1 MSPVDRRQEGGGFV
15 TVKSDIEIAHE
26 AKLQPVQTIAA
37 GLGLDLEDLE
47 LYGSYKA
54 KIRME
59 TIERVRGCEDGALVV
74 VTAMTPTPAG
84 EGKSTTTVGLGDA
97 FRKIGKR
104 AIVAIREPSLGP
116 CFGVKGG
123 AAGGGHAQVMPMDD
137 INLHFTGDFHAI
149 TSAHNLLAAM
159 LDNHMFQGN
168 ALGIDTR
175 RVIWKRVLDMNDR
188 ALRSVVLGLGGPVN
202 GIPREAGFEITGA
215 SEVMAILCLSRDLQ
229 DLKSRVGRMVIAE
242 RPNGSFV
249 TAGELG
255 VSGSLTVLLKDAI
268 KPNLVQT
275 LEGTPAFV
283 HGGPFANIA
292 HGCSSLMATR
302 LALKLGEIV
311 VTEAGFASDLG
322 AEKFFDIKCRMGG
335 LTPSAAVIVA
345 TVRALKMHGGVKKE
359 DLGGENVAAVRGGL
373 ENLSK
378 HVENVRQFG
387 VPAVV
392 ALNHFT
398 KDTAAEVA
406 VVMEACKAL
415 GVPARISRVWEL
427 GGEGGTD
434 LAQAVLDAVKGSET
448 SGFRTLYPDAMPLG
462 KKIETIAT
470 KVYGADGVNVL
481 PVAAAKLAKY
491 EELGYGA
498 LPVCMAKTQNSLS
511 DDAKKLGRP
520 RGFTVTI
527 RDAKLSAGAGFVVA
541 YAGDIMT
548 MPGLPKKPA
557 AESIDIDDNGNVVGL
572 F

>member
-1 MSPVDRRQEGGGFV
+1 MS
-15 TVKSDIEIAHE
+15 VKSDIEIAHE
-26 AKLQPVQTIAA
+26 TKLQPVQTIAA

-59 TIERVRGCEDGALVV
+59 TIERVRAGKDGALVL

-123 AAGGGHAQVMPMDD
+123 AAGGGYAQVMPMED

-149 TSAHNLLAAM
+149 TSAHNLLAAA

-168 ALGIDTR
+168 ALGVDTR

-188 ALRSVVLGLGGPVN
+188 ALRDVVVGLGGPVN
-202 GIPREAGFEITGA
+202 GIPRESGFEITVA

-229 DLKSRVGRMVIAE
+229 DLKSRVGRIVIGE

-249 TAGELG
+249 TAAELG
-255 VSGSLTVLLKDAI
+255 VAGSLTVLLKDAI

-292 HGCSSLMATR
+292 HGCNSLMATC
-302 LALKLGEIV
+302 LALKLGEVV
-311 VTEAGFASDLG
+311 VTEAGFGSDLG
-322 AEKFFDIKCRMGG
+322 AEKFFNIKCRVGG

-359 DLGGENVAAVRGGL
+359 DLGAENVSAVRGGL

-398 KDTAAEVA
+398 KDSDAEVA

-415 GVPARISRVWEL
+415 GVPARISRVWER

-434 LAQAVLDAVKGSET
+434 LAQAVLDAMKGRET
-448 SGFRTLYPDAMPLG
+448 PGFRTLYPDTMRLG
-462 KKIETIAT
+462 EKIETIAT
-470 KVYGADGVNVL
+470 KVYGADGVNML

-511 DDAKKLGRP
+511 DDGKKLGRP
-520 RGFTVTI
+520 RGFTITI

>member
-1 MSPVDRRQEGGGFV
+1 M
-15 TVKSDIEIAHE
+15 TVKSDLEIARE
-26 AKLQPVQTIAA
+26 AKLQPITSVAA
-37 GLGLDLEDLE
+37 TLSLVPEDLE

-54 KIRME
+54 KVRME
-59 TIERVRGCEDGALVV
+59 TIERLRGGKDGMLVL

-116 CFGVKGG
+116 CFGMKGG
-123 AAGGGHAQVMPMDD
+123 AAGGGYAQVMPMED

-149 TSAHNLLAAM
+149 TSAHNLLAAA
-159 LDNHMFQGN
+159 LDNHIFQGN
-168 ALGIDTR
+168 ALGFDTR
-175 RVIWKRVLDMNDR
+175 RVTWKRVLDMNDR
-188 ALRSVVLGLGGPVN
+188 ALRNVVLGLGGPVN
-202 GIPREAGFEITGA
+202 GVPRESGFEITGA
-215 SEVMAILCLSRDLQ
+215 SEIMAILCLSL
-229 DLKSRVGRMVIAE
+229 DLKDVKRRVARIVVGE
-242 RPNGSFV
+242 RADSSFI

-255 VSGSLTVLLKDAI
+255 VAGSLAVLLKDAI

-292 HGCSSLMATR
+292 HGCNSLMATR
-302 LALKLGEIV
+302 LALKLGEVV

-322 AEKFFDIKCRMGG
+322 AEKFFDIKCRAGG
-335 LTPSAAVIVA
+335 LTPSAAVVVA
-345 TVRALKMHGGVKKE
+345 TVRALKMHGGVKRE
-359 DLGGENVAAVRGGL
+359 DLGHENVAAVRAGL
-373 ENLSK
+373 ENLAK

-387 VPAVV
+387 VPPVV

-398 KDTAAEVA
+398 KDTEAEVA
-406 VVMEACKAL
+406 VVMDACKAL
-415 GVPARISRVWEL
+415 DVPARISRVWER
-427 GGEGGTD
+427 GGDGGTE
-434 LAQAVLDAVKGSET
+434 LAQAVLEAAKSAGASK
-448 SGFRTLYPDAMPLG
+448 FHTLYPDDMPLV

-470 KVYGADGVNVL
+470 SVYGAGDVNIL
-481 PVAAAKLAKY
+481 LTALTKLTKY
-491 EELGYGA
+491 ESLGYGR

-520 RGFTVTI
+520 RGFTVTV

-557 AESIDIDDNGNVVGL
+557 AESIDIDDDGHVVGL